1 LLRRAFRRRRDDGW
15 LLAAPQTAAC
25 NALRMPQYLFPH
37 HAKLLRAPSKSYPRT
52 AQKSPFHALKRTFH
66 ALKRRFLRATNTISS
81 RSYPQ
86 NNRTSSLSR
95 PHIFPKST
103 AHLPKVDRTSP
114 SNRPNISASASAR
127 LLSARIEPR
136 KASPEYPKA
145 VSERQRKSHISPQSG
160 IARTRV
166 FSYLCTNT
174 LCAHVAELGRACLP
188 ARSIS
193 HK

>member
-1 LLRRAFRRRRDDGW
+1 MHFVCRNICSRTQQNFS
-15 LLAAPQTAAC
+15 
-25 NALRMPQYLFPH
+25 PH
-37 HAKLLRAPSKSYPRT
+37 HAKISVSYFET
-52 AQKSPFHALKRTFH
+52 E
-66 ALKRRFLRATNTISS
+66 ISS
-81 RSYPQ
+81 GNKHNFFPL
-86 NNRTSSLSR
+86 LSVRR

-103 AHLPKVDRTSP
+103 AHLPKNVLTSP
-114 SNRPNISASASAR
+114 SNRPNISASATEH
-127 LLSARIEPR
+127 LLSARIGPR

-174 LCAHVAELGRACLP
+174 LCAHVAEFERACWP